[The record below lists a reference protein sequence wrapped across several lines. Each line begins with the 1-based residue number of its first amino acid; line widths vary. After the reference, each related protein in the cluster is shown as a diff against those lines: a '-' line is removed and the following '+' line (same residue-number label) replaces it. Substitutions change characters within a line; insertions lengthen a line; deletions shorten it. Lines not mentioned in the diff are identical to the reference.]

1 MKVSCTDESSREGN
15 RSRRYTY
22 PGPPKASFRQFYK
35 QPTMKQDITDS
46 PEPIQ
51 PFEGCTTGKESRK
64 MYYNTAGT
72 ATHVSYT
79 RLLQ

>member
-1 MKVSCTDESSREGN
+1 MKASCTDESSREDN

-22 PGPPKASFRQFYK
+22 PGPSKASFKQFYK
-35 QPTMKQDITDS
+35 QPTMNQDITDS

-51 PFEGCTTGKESRK
+51 PSEGCTTGKESRK
-64 MYYNTAGT
+64 MYYNIVGT
-72 ATHVSYT
+72 ATRVSYT

>member
-1 MKVSCTDESSREGN
+1 MKASCTDESSREDN

-22 PGPPKASFRQFYK
+22 PGRRKASFRQFYK
-35 QPTMKQDITDS
+35 KPTMKQDITDS

-51 PFEGCTTGKESRK
+51 PSEGCTTGKESRK
-64 MYYNTAGT
+64 MYYNIVGT
-72 ATHVSYT
+72 ATRVSYT

>member
-1 MKVSCTDESSREGN
+1 
-15 RSRRYTY
+15 
-22 PGPPKASFRQFYK
+22 
-35 QPTMKQDITDS
+35 MKQDITDS

-51 PFEGCTTGKESRK
+51 PSEGYTTGKESRK
-64 MYYNTAGT
+64 MYYNTVGT